1 MASIFSRIIAGEL
14 PGHFVWRDEHCV
26 AIMTIEPV
34 KPGHLLLIPIEEVD
48 HWDDLPDTLAEHL
61 QRVARKL
68 AKALKKAYQCQR
80 VTLSIVGL
88 EVPHTHLH
96 LWPINA
102 MADVHLSQASM
113 ADQQALASE
122 AEKIRHALAG

>member
-14 PGHFVWRDEHCV
+14 PGHFVWRDELCV

-34 KPGHLLLIPIEEVD
+34 RPGHVLLIPIEEVD
-48 HWDDLPDTLAEHL
+48 HWDDLPESLATHL
-61 QRVARKL
+61 QGVARKL
-68 AKALKKAYQCQR
+68 AKALKTVYQCQR

-96 LWPINA
+96 LWPINQ
-102 MADVHLSQASM
+102 MGDVHLSQASI
-113 ADQQALASE
+113 ADQGALASE
-122 AEKIRHALAG
+122 AEKIRQALAG